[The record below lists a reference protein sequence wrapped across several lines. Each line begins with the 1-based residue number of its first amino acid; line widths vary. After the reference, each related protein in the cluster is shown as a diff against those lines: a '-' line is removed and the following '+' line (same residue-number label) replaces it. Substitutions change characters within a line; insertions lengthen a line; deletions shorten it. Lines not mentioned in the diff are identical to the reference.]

1 MTALSRRPGR
11 LPWISTGARLV
22 LAGILGYAGA
32 IKAVD
37 PQTMVRAVQAYQI
50 FPPAV
55 GELIGLVLPF
65 LEIGL
70 ALLLLLGLATRFAA
84 AVTAVL
90 MLAFI
95 AGVVSAWAR
104 GLSIDCGCFGGGG
117 EIDPGE
123 TRYLEE
129 ILRDIGFLALACWLV
144 VFPASRFALDRHGR
158 HGPSP
163 HLPHGFPHAYP
174 DGRHAHDIGA
184 GPADDVEEER
194 TR

>member
-1 MTALSRRPGR
+1 MTALSHRPAW
-11 LPWISTGARLV
+11 LPWVSTAARLV

-50 FPPAV
+50 LPPAV

-90 MLAFI
+90 MLAFL
-95 AGVVSAWAR
+95 AGVASAWAR

-117 EIDPGE
+117 EIEPEE

-158 HGPSP
+158 REASP
-163 HLPHGFPHAYP
+163 HLPHAYP
-174 DGRHAHDIGA
+174 DGRPTHDIGA

>member
-1 MTALSRRPGR
+1 MTALSRRPEW
-11 LPWISTGARLV
+11 LPWVSTGARLV

-37 PQTMVRAVQAYQI
+37 PQTMVQAVQAYQL
-50 FPPAV
+50 FPPAI

-70 ALLLLLGLATRFAA
+70 ALLLLIGLATRFAA

-95 AGVVSAWAR
+95 AGVSSAWAR

-129 ILRDIGFLALACWLV
+129 ILRDVGFLALAGWLV
-144 VFPASRFALDRHGR
+144 IFPASRFALDRHGR
-158 HGPSP
+158 HEASP
-163 HLPHGFPHAYP
+163 HPPHGRPHP
-174 DGRHAHDIGA
+174 QVDGRHAHHAGA
-184 GPADDVEEER
+184 GTAGDVEEER